1 MIKTAGEGRQQVQ
14 VGIYQPVGEGQT
26 PDAAV
31 GMAAEG
37 QVRSQTAVPAVEKR
51 VAVGQQQ
58 PEGGLLLGIQLRRQ
72 FLRSGL
78 VCVAVGIVDPGDED
92 RLPVSLQRNELVG
105 EHRNAGLPQGCFQFL
120 HGGVAVRPFVVAG
133 HIVGGGNG
141 TEGLPYRLCIRY
153 RGLGVLVH
161 QIAGKEDQVRCCL
174 FHGRIQPLIVL
185 SEFPV
190 VQVAELHD
198 PQPVKFRRQRGGGV
212 GQGIGPQR
220 RIVPIYKQDQQGQ
233 QPPPHDCV
241 EPGTGTA
248 AICHGRTSSK
258 M

>member
-1 MIKTAGEGRQQVQ
+1 M
-14 VGIYQPVGEGQT
+14 
-26 PDAAV
+26 
-31 GMAAEG
+31 
-37 QVRSQTAVPAVEKR
+37 
-51 VAVGQQQ
+51 GQQQ

-72 FLRSGL
+72 LLRSSL
-78 VCVAVGIVDPGDED
+78 VCVAVGIVYPGDED

-198 PQPVKFRRQRGGGV
+198 PQPVKFRWQRSGGI

-233 QPPPHDCV
+233 QPTPHDCV

>member
-1 MIKTAGEGRQQVQ
+1 MALRAFPTAFAY
-14 VGIYQPVGEGQT
+14 GIG
-26 PDAAV
+26 
-31 GMAAEG
+31 
-37 QVRSQTAVPAVEKR
+37 
-51 VAVGQQQ
+51 
-58 PEGGLLLGIQLRRQ
+58 
-72 FLRSGL
+72 
-78 VCVAVGIVDPGDED
+78 
-92 RLPVSLQRNELVG
+92 
-105 EHRNAGLPQGCFQFL
+105 
-120 HGGVAVRPFVVAG
+120 
-133 HIVGGGNG
+133 
-141 TEGLPYRLCIRY
+141 
-153 RGLGVLVH
+153 GLGVLVH
-161 QIAGKEDQVRCCL
+161 QIAGKEDQIRCSL

-198 PQPVKFRRQRGGGV
+198 PQPVKFRRQRGGGI

-233 QPPPHDCV
+233 QPTPHDCV